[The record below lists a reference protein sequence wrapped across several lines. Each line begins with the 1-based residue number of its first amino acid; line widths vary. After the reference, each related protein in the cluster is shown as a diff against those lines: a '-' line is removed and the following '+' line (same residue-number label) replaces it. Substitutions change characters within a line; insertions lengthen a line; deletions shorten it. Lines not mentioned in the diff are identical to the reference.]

1 MLEQINNFAGFNLAA
16 ILFSLIGGGIFMIIF
31 HYILMPIL
39 SFILIKPL
47 TSVAFYTWEYF
58 ETAFSRKKERNEKNE
73 VSNETEKKEVFESF
87 VDWFSSFFIIKIIFF
102 LYVPFFCI
110 IYYLEAKD
118 KNIDILK
125 FNDALFQDTLIGSII
140 FFSIITIISIIAKL
154 GQIEFKKTFPT
165 AFIFLFL
172 LGLLAP

>member
-16 ILFSLIGGGIFMIIF
+16 ILFALIGGGIFMIIF
-31 HYILMPIL
+31 HYLLMPIL

-47 TSVAFYTWEYF
+47 ASIIANTWEF
-58 ETAFSRKKERNEKNE
+58 FDSAFGKKDEKNE
-73 VSNETEKKEVFESF
+73 VSDKTEKKKLSENF
-87 VDWFSSFFIIKIIFF
+87 VDWFSNFFIIKIIFF

-110 IYYLEAKD
+110 IYYLEGKE
-118 KNIDILK
+118 KNIDIFK

-140 FFSIITIISIIAKL
+140 FLSVITIISVIAKL
-154 GQIEFKKTFPT
+154 GKIGFKKTFPI
-165 AFIFLFL
+165 AFIVFFL

>member
-1 MLEQINNFAGFNLAA
+1 M
-16 ILFSLIGGGIFMIIF
+16 
-31 HYILMPIL
+31 
-39 SFILIKPL
+39 
-47 TSVAFYTWEYF
+47 AFYTWEYF

-118 KNIDILK
+118 KKKASHN
-125 FNDALFQDTLIGSII
+125 QHCSSIEN
-140 FFSIITIISIIAKL
+140 L
-154 GQIEFKKTFPT
+154 
-165 AFIFLFL
+165 
-172 LGLLAP
+172 

>member
-39 SFILIKPL
+39 SFILINPL

-58 ETAFSRKKERNEKNE
+58 ENAFSRKKEKNEKNE